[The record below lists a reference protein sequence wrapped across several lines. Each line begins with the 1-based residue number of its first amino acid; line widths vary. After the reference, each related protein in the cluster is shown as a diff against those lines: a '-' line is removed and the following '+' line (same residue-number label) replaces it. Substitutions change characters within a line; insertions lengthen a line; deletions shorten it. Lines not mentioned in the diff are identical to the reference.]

1 MKIRKILSG
10 ISFIM
15 VAVLFSSTVI
25 FAKESTLQ
33 QDIKKAARATEP
45 DVYNMKE
52 FGADLVKNAEE
63 MTVQML
69 SGGIHLY
76 NSNYAK
82 KVPDGR
88 VKITAKGAGILYLT
102 VMTENEKVTIYDSKN
117 QKIGNFNEED
127 ELTKS
132 GVKAGDVFYVQLPKK
147 VQRIY
152 LVSFVLEDHQTKLSN
167 DRTLMQTGTGQKEY
181 RTFTVP
187 KRSSIS
193 FQVETYKKGQKS
205 YGRIQK
211 YEHGTWKYVTKTIS
225 ITNDI
230 GAYAALGKG
239 SYRFVITVPKDT
251 VYILDYERKTCRKKY
266 AVKKSKAQNIS
277 KGDERRNV
285 YLANEKASRWYKIKK
300 TNTKKDDVIYL
311 SGDMNSGKL
320 KVQIYKKG
328 KKKPVKTAK
337 LSGGDD
343 DFWYYNMPKARGTYY
358 IKVTKLGK
366 AMNGS
371 YKVYYDSEE

>member
-1 MKIRKILSG
+1 MKIRKVLSG

-15 VAVLFSSTVI
+15 VAVLFSSTAI

-33 QDIKKAARATEP
+33 QDIKKAVRATEP

-52 FGADLVKNAEE
+52 IGANLVKNDEE
-63 MTVQML
+63 MAMHIL
-69 SGGIHLY
+69 CGGIHLY

-82 KVPDGR
+82 KIPDGR
-88 VKITAKGAGILYLT
+88 VKITAKGAGVLYIALISEDEKLT
-102 VMTENEKVTIYDSKN
+102 VYDSKN
-117 QKIGNFNEED
+117 QKIGNLNEEE
-127 ELTKS
+127 ELMKS
-132 GVKAGDVFYVQLPKK
+132 GVKAGDIFYVQLPKK
-147 VQRIY
+147 IQRIY
-152 LVSFVLEDHQTKLSN
+152 LAASVFEDHQMKLSN
-167 DRTLMQTGTGQKEY
+167 GKTLIQTGTGQKEY

-193 FQVETYKKGQKS
+193 FEVETDKKGEKS

-211 YEHGTWKYVTKTIS
+211 YEHGTWKYVTKTFVMTDS
-225 ITNDI
+225 T
-230 GAYAALGKG
+230 GGYAALEKG
-239 SYRFVITVPKDT
+239 SYRFVLTVSKDT
-251 VYILDYERKTCRKKY
+251 IYELNYQRKTCVKKY

-285 YLANEKASRWYKIKK
+285 YLASEKASRWYKIKK

-311 SGDMNSGKL
+311 SGEMNSGKL

-328 KKKPVKTAK
+328 KKKPVKTVK
-337 LSGGDD
+337 LSGGYN
-343 DFWYYNMPKARGTYY
+343 DFGYYVLPKARGTYY

-371 YKVYYDSEE
+371 YEVSYDSEE